1 MVKNIAEFIQRCEV
15 STNEQIYEMFEF
27 ECSDEVRTD
36 VYFWANPTS
45 PEPFR
50 SAMYNLGFTE
60 Y

>member
-1 MVKNIAEFIQRCEV
+1 MITNIAEFIQKCEV
-15 STNEQIYEMFEF
+15 STNDQIYEMFEF

-36 VYFWANPTS
+36 VYFWANPAS
-45 PEPFR
+45 SEPFR